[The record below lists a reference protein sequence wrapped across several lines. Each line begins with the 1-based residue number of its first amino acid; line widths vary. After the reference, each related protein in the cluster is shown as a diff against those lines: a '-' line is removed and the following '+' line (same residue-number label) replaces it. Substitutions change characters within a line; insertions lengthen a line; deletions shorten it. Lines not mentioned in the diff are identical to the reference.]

1 MERMWSYTI
10 QLGFNMWRDAESVPE
25 NDGPFQCQSTG
36 HHQSTMLTEKETWRR
51 IVDQLP
57 SFGIN
62 TLVIDLGEGV
72 QYKSHPELA
81 VPGAWTVEE
90 LKEELARV
98 RALGL
103 EPIPKLN
110 FSSYHDA
117 WLTPY
122 CAQKGTDTYRK
133 VVKDLIDEVCAIFES
148 PRLIHLGMDEEEFPN
163 SPRRTNW
170 WHNDY
175 VRTNTSPRDVDAY
188 FADLS
193 YMVSCVE
200 ANGARPWIVGDFYCT
215 HPEEFMAKCPK
226 SCVLSMSFWD
236 RIILKP
242 DGSYPDRP
250 IYDEIRALHAAGFD
264 QIPEAS
270 DWTCHQNIPQFVYFF
285 MEFGLSNEQLL
296 GFNAVPM
303 QATVDLNYYT
313 LLNNA
318 NRMKFARGIFEDP
331 DVQATA
337 NAYYASISQE
347 TAVKAA
353 GKLVEEEIG

>member
-1 MERMWSYTI
+1 MNRIWSFTI
-10 QLGFNMWRDAESVPE
+10 QLGFNMWRDAGSTPE

-36 HHQSTMLTEKETWRR
+36 HYQNKMLTERDTWRR
-51 IVDQLP
+51 VVDQLP

-62 TLVIDLGEGV
+62 ALVIDLGEGV
-72 QYKSHPELA
+72 SYECHPELGIE
-81 VPGAWTVEE
+81 GAWTVAE

-122 CAQKGTDTYRK
+122 CAQKGTDAYRK
-133 VVKDLIDEVCAIFES
+133 VVKDLIDEVSAIFDS
-148 PRLIHLGMDEEEFPN
+148 PRFFHLGMDEEEFPN

-175 VRTNTSPRDVDAY
+175 ERTNTVPRDEDAF
-188 FADLS
+188 FADLAF
-193 YMVSCVE
+193 MADCVT
-200 ANGARPWIVGDFYCT
+200 ANGARPWIAGDYYCT
-215 HPEEFMAKCPK
+215 HPEAFMEKCPK
-226 SCVLSMSFWD
+226 SCVLSMSFLD

-250 IYDEIRALHAAGFD
+250 IYDEIRALAAAGFD
-264 QIPEAS
+264 QIPMAS
-270 DWTCHQNIPQFVYFF
+270 DWTCHQNIPQFVYFY
-285 MEFGLSNEQLL
+285 MEAGLVDEHLL
-296 GFNAVPM
+296 GFDACPM

-318 NRMKFARGIFEDP
+318 NRVKFSREMFED
-331 DVQATA
+331 DSIQA
-337 NAYYASISQE
+337 S
-347 TAVKAA
+347 AVAGGLAFFGNTKGGAA
-353 GKLVEEEIG
+353 VEEEIG

>member
-1 MERMWSYTI
+1 MEKIWSFTI
-10 QLGFNMWRDAESVPE
+10 QLGFNMWRDENSTPE

-36 HHQSTMLTEKETWRR
+36 HYQTKMLTEKETWRR
-51 IVDQLP
+51 VVDQLP
-57 SFGIN
+57 AFGVN
-62 TLVIDLGEGV
+62 TLVVDLGEGV

-81 VPGAWTVEE
+81 VEGAWTVEE
-90 LKEELARV
+90 LKEELARA

-103 EPIPKLN
+103 EVIPKMN

-122 CAQKGTDTYRK
+122 CAQKGTAVYDK
-133 VVKDLIDEVCAIFES
+133 VVADLIDEACEIFDS
-148 PRLIHLGMDEEEFPN
+148 PRFVHLGMDEEEFPN

-175 VRTNTSPRDVDAY
+175 ERTNTTPRDEEAY
-188 FADLS
+188 FSDLAK
-193 YMVSCVE
+193 MVAQVE
-200 ANGARPWIVGDFYCT
+200 KNGARAWIVGDYYCT
-215 HPEEFMAKCPK
+215 HPEAFLKRCPK

-270 DWTCHQNIPQFVYFF
+270 DWTCHQNIPQFVYFY
-285 MEFGLSNEQLL
+285 MEFGMVDEQLL
-296 GFNAVPM
+296 GFNANPM

-318 NRMKFARGIFEDP
+318 NRVKFSREMFEDP
-331 DVQATA
+331 AVQATA
-337 NAYYASISQE
+337 AAYYASISNE
-347 TAVKAA
+347 INAKAR
-353 GKLVEEEIG
+353 GKVVEEEIG

>member
-1 MERMWSYTI
+1 MEKIWSYTI
-10 QLGFNMWRDAESVPE
+10 QLGFNMWRDENSVPE

-36 HHQSTMLTEKETWRR
+36 HYQNEMLTERDTWRR
-51 IVDQLP
+51 VVDQLP
-57 SFGIN
+57 SFGVN

-72 QYKSHPELA
+72 QYKSHPELGIK
-81 VPGAWTVEE
+81 GAWTVEE
-90 LKEELARV
+90 LREELARV

-103 EPIPKLN
+103 TPIPKLN

-117 WLTPY
+117 WLAPY
-122 CAQKGTDTYRK
+122 CAQKGSDAYRT
-133 VVKDLIDEVCAIFES
+133 VVKDLIDEVCDIFDT
-148 PRLIHLGMDEEEFPN
+148 PTLFHLGMDEEEFPN

-175 VRTNTSPRDVDAY
+175 VRTNSEPRSVEAY
-188 FADLS
+188 FADLN
-193 YMVSCVE
+193 YMISCVE
-200 ANGARPWIVGDFYCT
+200 AKGSRAWIVGDFYCT
-215 HPEEFMAKCPK
+215 HPEEFLANCPK

-250 IYDEIRALHAAGFD
+250 IYDECKALSAAGYD

-270 DWTCHQNIPQFVYFF
+270 DWTCHQNIPQFVYFY
-285 MEFGLSNEQLL
+285 MEFGLVNEHLL

-318 NRMKFARGIFEDP
+318 NRVKFSRAMFEDP

-337 NAYYASISQE
+337 AAYYASISNDDE
-347 TAVKAA
+347 AKAY
-353 GKLVEEEIG
+353 GKVVEEEIG

>member
-1 MERMWSYTI
+1 MKKIWSYTI
-10 QLGFNMWRDAESVPE
+10 QLGFNMWRDENSVPE

-36 HHQSTMLTEKETWRR
+36 HYQKTMLTERDTWRR
-51 IVDQLP
+51 VVDQLP
-57 SFGIN
+57 SFGVN
-62 TLVIDLGEGV
+62 TLLIDLGEGV

-81 VPGAWTVEE
+81 VEGAWTVEE
-90 LKEELARV
+90 LKEELARI
-98 RALGL
+98 RALGM

-122 CAQKGTDTYRK
+122 CAQKGTDAYDK
-133 VVKDLIDEVCAIFES
+133 VVADLIDEVCEIFDS
-148 PRLIHLGMDEEEFPN
+148 PRFFNLGMDEEEFPN

-175 VRTNTSPRDVDAY
+175 VRTNTTPRDEAAY
-188 FADLS
+188 FSDLAK
-193 YMVSCVE
+193 MVARVE
-200 ANGARPWIVGDFYCT
+200 KNGARAWIVGDYFCT
-215 HPEEFMAKCPK
+215 HPEAFLANCPK

-236 RIILKP
+236 RIVLKP

-250 IYDEIRALHAAGFD
+250 IYDEIRALAAAGFD

-270 DWTCHQNIPQFVYFF
+270 DWTCHQNIPQFVYFY
-285 MEFGLSNEQLL
+285 MEFGLVNEHLL

-318 NRMKFARGIFEDP
+318 NRVKFARAMFEDP

-337 NAYYASISQE
+337 AAYYASISNDDE
-347 TAVKAA
+347 AKAY
-353 GKLVEEEIG
+353 GKVVEEEIG

>member
-1 MERMWSYTI
+1 MEKIWSFTI
-10 QLGFNMWRDAESVPE
+10 QLGFNMWRDENSTPE

-36 HHQSTMLTEKETWRR
+36 HYQTKMLTEKETWRR
-51 IVDQLP
+51 VVDQLP
-57 SFGIN
+57 AFGVN
-62 TLVIDLGEGV
+62 TLVVDLGEGV

-81 VPGAWTVEE
+81 VEGAWTVEE
-90 LKEELARV
+90 LKEELARA

-103 EPIPKLN
+103 EVIPKMN

-122 CAQKGTDTYRK
+122 CAQKGTAVYDK
-133 VVKDLIDEVCAIFES
+133 VVADLIDEACEIFDS
-148 PRLIHLGMDEEEFPN
+148 PRFVHLGMDEEEFPN

-175 VRTNTSPRDVDAY
+175 ERTNTTPRDEEAY
-188 FADLS
+188 FSDLAK
-193 YMVSCVE
+193 MVAQVE
-200 ANGARPWIVGDFYCT
+200 KNGARAWIVGDYYCT
-215 HPEEFMAKCPK
+215 HPEAFLKRCPK

-270 DWTCHQNIPQFVYFF
+270 DWTCHQNIPQFVYFY
-285 MEFGLSNEQLL
+285 MEFGMVDEQLL
-296 GFNAVPM
+296 GFNANPM

-318 NRMKFARGIFEDP
+318 NRVKVSREMFEDP
-331 DVQATA
+331 AVQATA
-337 NAYYASISQE
+337 AAYYASISND
-347 TAVKAA
+347 AVAKAR
-353 GKLVEEEIG
+353 GKVVEEEIG